1 MPADTSI
8 ILDAG
13 NIQGPNPNS
22 LVSMFSLAQ
31 QVQKAKQETAKKN
44 ALLQAF
50 SDPNSV
56 DAATGVP
63 TPQAI
68 RKVMAVD
75 PEMGLKL
82 QDDALGAQV
91 KRAQAAHYQT
101 EAGKN
106 NFDFMS
112 SVAGVGYD
120 AYDAAKKAGKSET
133 DAIAAGQA
141 ARNEAAKNNGGVVG
155 DDIVDGITG
164 KPFDPAGAR
173 ALAGTNKEWS
183 AQRHQTET
191 LDRQVSH
198 DDAMEKH
205 SQAMED
211 LARRGQN
218 IRIDTGQAAKWQVL
232 TDPKSQTQYRYNPET
247 GQSTTLNGKEAYEPG
262 GAAKMGS
269 SSAAAFSPQ
278 ESDLMGAL
286 AEKGISLP
294 SGMRSKDQQK
304 ALYAGIIA
312 RNPDLSPDQIADKIK
327 TGQIEFGAQKKET
340 GVAATQA
347 GKVELAQN
355 EIKRFS
361 PLAMQASDAVSRGSF
376 MPITKLLQTADSSL
390 SDPKLKTL
398 KIYVNSI
405 MNAYD
410 QLAARG
416 GTDSEKR
423 AEARSLLTSAD
434 SPEAF
439 KAAIEAFNK
448 EADAAHGAAVDAM
461 KVPELDGP
469 SKNGGKKID
478 HSKTSDADL
487 KKILGIP

>member
-1 MPADTSI
+1 MPADTDI
-8 ILDAG
+8 ILSAG
-13 NIQGPNPNS
+13 NIKGPDPNT

-31 QVQKAKQETAKKN
+31 QVQAAKQESVKKN

-56 DAATGVP
+56 DPATGTP

-68 RKVMAVD
+68 RKVMTVD
-75 PEMGLKL
+75 PQMGLKL
-82 QDDALGAQV
+82 QDDALTAQV
-91 KRAQAAHYQT
+91 TRAQAAHYKT

-112 SVAGVGYD
+112 GVAGVGYD

-133 DAIAAGQA
+133 DAIAAGQT

-262 GAAKMGS
+262 GAAKLGGGS
-269 SSAAAFSPQ
+269 APRSAAAAYIQKFMQDNPSATADEISSAASKFR
-278 ESDLMGAL
+278 MGQSEAGTIGTRAGAADVAAKDVEIFAKQARTASEALKRTDNAL
-286 AEKGISLP
+286 ANEVLQKWDMNTKNPELRKLMIAADALVNSRARAISPTGSPHVNDQLEGRKMLSAAFAKGDFEAAVQQMEAEA
-294 SGMRSKDQQK
+294 SGVYQATRETKQAFVDEGKNSKKD
-304 ALYAGIIA
+304 
-312 RNPDLSPDQIADKIK
+312 
-327 TGQIEFGAQKKET
+327 
-340 GVAATQA
+340 AAP
-347 GKVELAQN
+347 KVT
-355 EIKRFS
+355 
-361 PLAMQASDAVSRGSF
+361 AVSDEGAYNALPKGAWYSK
-376 MPITKLLQTADSSL
+376 PG
-390 SDPKLKTL
+390 DP
-398 KIYVNSI
+398 
-405 MNAYD
+405 A
-410 QLAARG
+410 
-416 GTDSEKR
+416 GTHRVKQ
-423 AEARSLLTSAD
+423 
-434 SPEAF
+434 
-439 KAAIEAFNK
+439 
-448 EADAAHGAAVDAM
+448 
-461 KVPELDGP
+461 
-469 SKNGGKKID
+469 
-478 HSKTSDADL
+478 
-487 KKILGIP
+487 